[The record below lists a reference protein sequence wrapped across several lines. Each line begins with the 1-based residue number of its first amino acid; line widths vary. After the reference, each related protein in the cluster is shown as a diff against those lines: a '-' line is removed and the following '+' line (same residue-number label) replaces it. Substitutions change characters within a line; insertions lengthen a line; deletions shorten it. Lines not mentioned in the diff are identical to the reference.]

1 MAHSLDGTTLFSKVG
16 SNELCRSVQNEVTL
30 ICAKF
35 GTDLINIFK
44 SDRP

>member
-1 MAHSLDGTTLFSKVG
+1 
-16 SNELCRSVQNEVTL
+16 VTL